1 MKRRGASIR
10 PGRSKKPRWFKPG
23 LINTA
28 QTICKPTRS
37 EMVRAPHRPDRLVE
51 MLPQKGCP
59 GSRRGTRGKDSVAW
73 AGDLP
78 PTLRLALGPSKRG
91 EHSAGPE
98 LSRWQLTG
106 TEPEG
111 LNTAPRSTALR
122 ALHNGPDDTRSRVVS
137 LCRGRRD
144 SGSRRC
150 GLLVFRYVAGRRTCR
165 SDKFLLV
172 QPPKRLKTRRSAS
185 RWVSAADDA
194 QPLVSRYP
202 HGSCSDESSAVCPQR
217 RINALYKTVF
227 IDGLG

>member
-1 MKRRGASIR
+1 
-10 PGRSKKPRWFKPG
+10 
-23 LINTA
+23 
-28 QTICKPTRS
+28 
-37 EMVRAPHRPDRLVE
+37 MVRALLGPTDWWRCYHKKDAPLA
-51 MLPQKGCP
+51 G
-59 GSRRGTRGKDSVAW
+59 GGTRGKEHGR
-73 AGDLP
+73 GDLP

-91 EHSAGPE
+91 EHRRR

-106 TEPEG
+106 TELEG

-122 ALHNGPDDTRSRVVS
+122 ALYNGPDDTRSRVVS

-165 SDKFLLV
+165 SDRFLLV
-172 QPPKRLKTRRSAS
+172 RPPKRLKTRRSAS

-202 HGSCSDESSAVCPQR
+202 HGSCSDKTSAVCPQR

-227 IDGLG
+227 IEGLG

>member
-1 MKRRGASIR
+1 MPLKPSVSRRAARWCARSIGPTDWWR
-10 PGRSKKPRWFKPG
+10 CYHKKEGHTGQGFRCMVGRSPAHPE
-23 LINTA
+23 I
-28 QTICKPTRS
+28 S
-37 EMVRAPHRPDRLVE
+37 
-51 MLPQKGCP
+51 
-59 GSRRGTRGKDSVAW
+59 
-73 AGDLP
+73 P
-78 PTLRLALGPSKRG
+78 PCGPSKRG

-98 LSRWQLTG
+98 LSGWQLTG
-106 TEPEG
+106 TELEG

-122 ALHNGPDDTRSRVVS
+122 ALYNGPDDTRSRVVS

-150 GLLVFRYVAGRRTCR
+150 GLLVFRYAAGRRTCR

-172 QPPKRLKTRRSAS
+172 RPPKRLKTRLSAS

-202 HGSCSDESSAVCPQR
+202 HGSCSDKSSAVCPQR

-227 IDGLG
+227 IEGLG

>member
-1 MKRRGASIR
+1 M
-10 PGRSKKPRWFKPG
+10 PLKP
-23 LINTA
+23 
-28 QTICKPTRS
+28 S
-37 EMVRAPHRPDRLVE
+37 V
-51 MLPQKGCP
+51 
-59 GSRRGTRGKDSVAW
+59 SRRAARWCARCIGPTDWWRCYHKKDAPWPEGHTDSVAW

-106 TEPEG
+106 TELEG

-122 ALHNGPDDTRSRVVS
+122 ALYNGPDDTRSRVVS

-150 GLLVFRYVAGRRTCR
+150 GLLVFRYAAGRRTCR

-172 QPPKRLKTRRSAS
+172 RPPKRLKTRLSAS

-202 HGSCSDESSAVCPQR
+202 HGSCSDKSSAVCPQR

-227 IDGLG
+227 IEGLG